1 MNLYLFEDIFYRFR
15 RFFNVKAEDTR
26 LSQEVVLDAN
36 SRFLYEITFGFMPRR
51 FEPTDED
58 RIIFDEEEVVTEL
71 YLVTEGTIGIGYNL
85 VGG

>member
-15 RFFNVKAEDTR
+15 RFFNVKADDTR

>member
-15 RFFNVKAEDTR
+15 RFLNVKAEDTR